1 MEFGLNTKQQIFNP
15 EIEKIASSIKKEFK
29 IEVNRIEFITEF
41 CNLLEEYLNKKLK
54 YVNLYEKYKTI
65 QNIYQKVKEITEIDI
80 AEITFSRKRR
90 DFKSN

>member
-54 YVNLYEKYKTI
+54 YVKGKWIMKIGYLFPGQGS
-65 QNIYQKVKEITEIDI
+65 QNIRNGKRFI
-80 AEITFSRKRR
+80 RKI
-90 DFKSN
+90 